1 MPRLLLF
8 APCEKVAR
16 DDGNN
21 PVLVSVLLEWTMAA
35 VEPKPM
41 PENAIMPRQWVIFT
55 LWYRLPE
62 DEGREFVQTCELKAP
77 SGRILLSGDIAFR
90 MTTIAH
96 RNTMNVAGLPV
107 TPGQYELSVYL
118 SEKDTVKDRELH
130 GTYPLVVHGPRVA
143 PAP

>member
-1 MPRLLLF
+1 MPKLLLF
-8 APCEKVAR
+8 APCEKVAH
-16 DDGNN
+16 DQGNN
-21 PVLVSVLLEWTMAA
+21 PVLVSVLIEWTVAPA
-35 VEPKPM
+35 TKAM
-41 PENAIMPRQWVIFT
+41 PENAIIPKEWVIFT

-62 DEGREFVQTCELKAP
+62 DEGREFIQTCELKAP
-77 SGRILLSGDIAFR
+77 TGRILLSGSITFR

-118 SEKDTVKDRELH
+118 SEKDTVKDRECY
-130 GTYPLVVHGPRVA
+130 GTYPLVVHGPPQPA